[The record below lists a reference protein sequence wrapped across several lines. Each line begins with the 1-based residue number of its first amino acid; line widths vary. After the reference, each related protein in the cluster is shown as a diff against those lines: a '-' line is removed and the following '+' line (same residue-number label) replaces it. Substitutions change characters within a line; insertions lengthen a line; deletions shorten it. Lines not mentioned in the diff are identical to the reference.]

1 LNCMRFK
8 YVAFSSASNITNGSP
23 MPPSSPF
30 KPQGTCPA
38 QQQRL
43 STQTRAGQK

>member
-8 YVAFSSASNITNGSP
+8 YVAFSSASNITNCWP
-23 MPPSSPF
+23 MPPRSPF
-30 KPQGTCPA
+30 EPQGPCPA

-43 STQTRAGQK
+43 ST